1 MTTTLT
7 TYTLQ
12 DFLADTR
19 ATLKAKGTQ
28 HGLAEIRTHLE
39 RLLANPRLLDEHLG
53 SPARH
58 TERTTLAYDPE
69 TDVHVLVHGRATGGK
84 SVPHDHGPC
93 WVVYGAYKN
102 ATRMRRWRRLDG
114 GSGPGPAELTMQKDF
129 SMEPGHADAFA
140 VGDIHSIEYGDDTFF
155 VRVTGGDVESQKTLR
170 YNLERKTAEIHDRGQ
185 AGPTPEL
192 LKQIGEAF
200 NSRDV
205 DRIMSFF
212 AEDCT
217 FLMARGPEAD
227 GRRVHGKDAVR
238 KVLADRFK
246 VISDMQ
252 WNKLDSFVTGTRAV
266 SVWVVTGKG
275 KDGETLNYRGCDI
288 YEFRGDKI
296 LNKDS
301 YWKIVEHADRL

>member
-1 MTTTLT
+1 MATTM

-12 DFLADTR
+12 EFLADTR
-19 ATLKAKGTQ
+19 ATLKAKGPQ
-28 HGLAEIRTHLE
+28 HGLADIRTHLE
-39 RLLANPRLLDEHLG
+39 RLLANPRLLEEHLG
-53 SPARH
+53 SPPRH
-58 TERTTLAYDPE
+58 TERMTLAHDPE

-84 SVPHDHGPC
+84 SAPHDHGPC

-102 ATRMRRWRRLDG
+102 ATRMRRWRRIDG
-114 GSGPGPAELTMQKDF
+114 GTGAGPAELTLQKDF

-170 YNLERKTAEIHDRGQ
+170 YDLEKKTAHVHDRGQ
-185 AGPTPEL
+185 SGPTPAL
-192 LKQIGEAF
+192 LTQIAAAF

-205 DRIMSFF
+205 DRIMAFF

-227 GRRVHGKDAVR
+227 GRRVRGKDAVR

-246 VISDMQ
+246 VIPDMR
-252 WNKLDSFVTGTRAV
+252 WDKVEEFIAGMRAV
-266 SVWVVTGKG
+266 SVWRVTGQG
-275 KDGETLNYRGCDI
+275 QDGETLNYRGCDI

-296 LNKDS
+296 LNKDT
-301 YWKIVEHADRL
+301 YWKLVEHADRL